1 MTTKQLNIRLD
12 ERLDRRLEALAAR
25 TGRTKTFYA
34 REAIAG
40 FLEDWEDYFLAKDAL
55 EEFRASGEDAID
67 VDRLDFERLDG

>member
-1 MTTKQLNIRLD
+1 MATKQLNIRLD

-34 REAIAG
+34 SEAIAG

-55 EEFRASGEDAID
+55 EEFRASGDGAID
-67 VDRLDFERLDG
+67 VDDLDFERRDG

>member
-12 ERLDRRLEALAAR
+12 ARLDRRLEALAAR

-34 REAIAG
+34 TEAIAG

-55 EEFRASGEDAID
+55 EEFRASGDDAID
-67 VDRLDFERLDG
+67 VDSLDFERLGE

>member
-34 REAIAG
+34 SEAIAG

-55 EEFRASGEDAID
+55 EEFRASGDGAID
-67 VDRLDFERLDG
+67 VDDLDFERRDG

>member
-1 MTTKQLNIRLD
+1 MATRQLNIRLD

-34 REAIAG
+34 SEAIAD

-55 EEFRASGEDAID
+55 EEFRASGDGAID
-67 VDRLDFERLDG
+67 VDDLDFERLDG